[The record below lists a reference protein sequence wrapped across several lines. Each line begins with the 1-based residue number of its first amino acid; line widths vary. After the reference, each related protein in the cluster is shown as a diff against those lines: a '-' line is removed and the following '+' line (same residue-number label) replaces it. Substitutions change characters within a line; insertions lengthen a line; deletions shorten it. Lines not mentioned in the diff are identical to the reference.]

1 MFVIILSAIM
11 QVFIFWG
18 VFMLNVAMLIANM
31 LSAFGLIAILLVV
44 FTPSVFILVAI
55 KLFTFVSVQIGC
67 VGSVTNSSKHSPPW
81 HGYRRNYL
89 TG

>member
-1 MFVIILSAIM
+1 MAKFCPIWSPWCLKMFVIILSAIM

-18 VFMLNVAMLIANM
+18 VAMLIANM

-55 KLFTFVSVQIGC
+55 KLFTFVSVFRL
-67 VGSVTNSSKHSPPW
+67 VV
-81 HGYRRNYL
+81 
-89 TG
+89 